1 MKIAAVT
8 DDGTTISQHFGS
20 ALHYL
25 VVTIENGAVAQQELR
40 DKPGHQQFV
49 NEPHDS
55 ESAGQGHGFG
65 SGAGNRH
72 ARMVEVIMDCE
83 AVLSRGMG
91 KGAYDNLQEFGIR
104 PVVTE
109 IALIEEAVLA
119 YANQTIVDRSDLLH

>member
-8 DDGTTISQHFGS
+8 DDGTTISQHFGR
-20 ALHYL
+20 ALQYL
-25 VVTIENGAVAQQELR
+25 VVTIENGAVAQKELR

-49 NEPHDS
+49 NEPHDF

-65 SGAGNRH
+65 SGAGHRH
-72 ARMVEVIMDCE
+72 ARMAEVIMDCE